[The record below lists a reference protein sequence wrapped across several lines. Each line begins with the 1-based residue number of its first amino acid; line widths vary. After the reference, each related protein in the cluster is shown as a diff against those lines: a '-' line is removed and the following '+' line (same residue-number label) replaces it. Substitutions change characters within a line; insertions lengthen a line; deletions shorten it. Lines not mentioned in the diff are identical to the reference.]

1 MNKKIMMKR
10 ERERKRKREEDLNKA
25 RQNRAKRR

>member
-1 MNKKIMMKR
+1 MNKKVMMKR